1 MKTKTQTRGIV
12 YSDWNT
18 MIENTEKDCEFL
30 EALEIYYTYDIL
42 IGIDKIEVEFKTY

>member
-1 MKTKTQTRGIV
+1 MTKTRTIY

-18 MIENTEKDCEFL
+18 MMESTRRDCEFL
-30 EALEIYYTYDIL
+30 ELLEIYYVYDIL